1 MNDLEQIKKLQVRM
15 ANEVK
20 KICEKY
26 ELTYFLDGGSM
37 LGAVRHKGFI
47 PWDDDLDIGL
57 PREDYYKFLEV
68 APKELGE
75 EYFLD
80 NFYTNP
86 ENGLVFSKIR
96 LLGTEFVELK
106 CNHNAKHNEIF
117 VDIFAYYDVSDNKII
132 RKIEGLIMSLL
143 SQALMSK
150 SGYKV
155 WAGDGVLKRIKF
167 IPTDILGILLTKKR
181 MHKCINYFFNKHR
194 DTKVWSIHAGTEYGR
209 YISKNVFD
217 KYIDTSFEDS
227 VFKIPEKFDEFLE
240 ITYGDYMKLPP
251 EDKRVT
257 HRPCKLT
264 FGKYKND

>member
-1 MNDLEQIKKLQVRM
+1 MNELEQLKVLQVRM

-20 KICEKY
+20 RICEKY

-57 PREDYYKFLEV
+57 PKEDYLKFLEV

-80 NFYTNP
+80 NFNTNP

-96 LLGTEFVELK
+96 LLGTEFVEMK

-117 VDIFAYYDVSDNKII
+117 VDIFVWYNVSDNKLV
-132 RKIEGLIMSLL
+132 RKLEGLIMSIL

-155 WAGDGVLKRIKF
+155 WAGDGKLKRLKF
-167 IPTDILGILLTKKR
+167 IPTDILGKLLTKKR
-181 MHKCINYFFNKHR
+181 IHKLINYFLNKHN
-194 DTKVWSIHAGTEYGR
+194 DTNIWSINAGTQYGR
-209 YISKNVFD
+209 HIPKDVFD
-217 KYIDTSFEDS
+217 KYIDVSFEENA
-227 VFKIPEKFDEFLE
+227 FKIPEKYDKYLK

-257 HRPCKLT
+257 HRPCRLE
-264 FGKYKND
+264 FGKYKVD